1 MKDIVIV
8 TGSMARGG
16 AEGVIAS
23 VANGLA
29 KRGWKI
35 HIVSLLFDACDY
47 DLDSSVEYINISKE
61 KNNQI
66 LDTPRLVYTLRRMI
80 KQIQPDAVFSFM
92 VAINI
97 VTWKATRGLKVKY
110 IPSERNDPDRGR
122 NIVVKKLQS
131 IAYAA
136 ADITVFQTTRAKE
149 YFSKRIQ
156 QRSVVIPNP
165 LREMPEAVYRRTNR
179 IVTAGRLTN
188 QKNHKLLI
196 EAFEDIHKDYPDF
209 SVDIYGEGS
218 MKDELQ
224 FLIKEKGLSSSVH
237 LCGKVDNVPE
247 CIRDAYMFVLPSDYE
262 GLSNALLEAMGIGL
276 PCITTNCAGSDDAI
290 QDGINGLIV
299 PTADKVAMESAMR
312 KLIENQEKAIEM
324 GQKAR
329 TSMMRYNVE
338 SVINQ
343 WETLLKQNDIGGK

>member
-188 QKNHKLLI
+188 QKNHKL
-196 EAFEDIHKDYPDF
+196 
-209 SVDIYGEGS
+209 S
-218 MKDELQ
+218 Q
-224 FLIKEKGLSSSVH
+224 GLS
-237 LCGKVDNVPE
+237 
-247 CIRDAYMFVLPSDYE
+247 
-262 GLSNALLEAMGIGL
+262 
-276 PCITTNCAGSDDAI
+276 
-290 QDGINGLIV
+290 
-299 PTADKVAMESAMR
+299 
-312 KLIENQEKAIEM
+312 
-324 GQKAR
+324 
-329 TSMMRYNVE
+329 
-338 SVINQ
+338 
-343 WETLLKQNDIGGK
+343 